1 MVTYFSANHKTLLL
15 SGQQHIKEVT
25 IWGAQVS
32 NLLFNLICFSDL
44 ALTSSFADYL
54 ALISILRILFFYLS
68 YSLEYGLD
76 RSL

>member
-1 MVTYFSANHKTLLL
+1 MLASILFFFFISTADWLTKVVRYFSANHKTLLL

-44 ALTSSFADYL
+44 ALMSSFANHL
-54 ALISILRILFFYLS
+54 AWISI
-68 YSLEYGLD
+68 
-76 RSL
+76 